1 MNECYLQVVYYFI
14 NFQLADTQF
23 PLVCKIGKG
32 IKIERKMGE
41 IGLPLW
47 PPFFLLGCYADVGEN
62 KIIFAGNQRTPADI
76 TILKIKRY
84 WTGLIQGYN
93 WYGGSG

>member
-47 PPFFLLGCYADVGEN
+47 PPFFFWAVM
-62 KIIFAGNQRTPADI
+62 RTSAK
-76 TILKIKRY
+76 TRSFSREIKE
-84 WTGLIQGYN
+84 LPQISQF
-93 WYGGSG
+93 

>member
-1 MNECYLQVVYYFI
+1 MYECHLQVVYYFI

-23 PLVCKIGKG
+23 PSLV
-32 IKIERKMGE
+32 
-41 IGLPLW
+41 
-47 PPFFLLGCYADVGEN
+47 PFGRHFFWGGGCYADVGGN

-76 TILKIKRY
+76 TVLKIKRY
-84 WTGLIQGYN
+84 GTRLTQGYN